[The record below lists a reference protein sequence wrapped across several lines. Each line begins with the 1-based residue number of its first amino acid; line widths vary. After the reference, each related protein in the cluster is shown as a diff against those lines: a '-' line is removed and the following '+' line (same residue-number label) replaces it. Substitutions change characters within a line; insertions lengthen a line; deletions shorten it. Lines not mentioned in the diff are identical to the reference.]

1 MSIRPNEVPAAFQ
14 IRPVLLEILAR
25 TFFPNHRTYTGDLLT
40 DGVARIIFVSAI
52 FPIYLM
58 LWLGFE
64 ASPVSRVAPTQGLL
78 KDAQLT
84 ELPRRGILLEHVKC
98 V

>member
-1 MSIRPNEVPAAFQ
+1 MDPQTPTTCQSL
-14 IRPVLLEILAR
+14 PVATLLPEDPGI
-25 TFFPNHRTYTGDLLT
+25 FIFSEWLT

-64 ASPVSRVAPTQGLL
+64 ATPVSRVAPTQGLL

-84 ELPRRGILLEHVKC
+84 ELPRRGILLERVKC